1 MLNELL
7 APGVLPAGLRV
18 YAIGD
23 VHGCAD
29 RLAALH
35 RLVAADAR
43 ARPTAEH
50 TVLVHLG
57 DYVDRGPDSAGV
69 LEMLL
74 GPPPAN
80 VRFCAAKM
88 GSGRKSVIW

>member
-1 MLNELL
+1 MTDFMPS
-7 APGVLPAGLRV
+7 PGRLPAGERL

-35 RLVAADAR
+35 EAIAAHADSAPP
-43 ARPTAEH
+43 AKI
-50 TVLVHLG
+50 TVLHIG

-69 LEMLL
+69 VARIAR
-74 GPPPAN
+74 PA
-80 VRFCAAKM
+80 V
-88 GSGRKSVIW
+88 GRAPWSAISAS